1 MNEQPKECYSL
12 LQLQQLLQDLIA
24 ACPMSRNV
32 WITAELSD
40 VRESG
45 PHCYMELLQ
54 KDPQTGA
61 TIAKARATIWG
72 NVWRGIKYPFQR
84 ATGQPFAS
92 GLKVMVRVSASYH
105 PLYGM
110 NLNITEVNPSFT
122 LGERERL
129 RREILMRLKDEGI
142 IDINKEMELPRPCLR
157 IAVVSSRGAAGYG
170 DFMNQLLN
178 NGRRLKFSVRLF
190 DAVMQGAQVSDSV
203 IAALDSI
210 AQEQENWDCVCIIRG
225 GGASTDLDGF
235 DDYRLAANVAQFP
248 LPIIVGIGHERDTT
262 VLDYICACRVKTP
275 TAAAELLVGLA
286 CEELEALRSLG
297 ASLLQTA
304 TDIIGGSRQQLA
316 YISGQLPTAPLRAL
330 QNAERRLDNAVMN
343 LSRTA
348 DNGLMPLRAR
358 LDRIADALKS
368 SSANRLA
375 LAIQSLNASD
385 SLLKALSPQA
395 VLSRGFSITRIDG
408 KAVTDAAS
416 VAPGAVI
423 TTTLASGTLT
433 STVS

>member
-1 MNEQPKECYSL
+1 
-12 LQLQQLLQDLIA
+12 
-24 ACPMSRNV
+24 
-32 WITAELSD
+32 
-40 VRESG
+40 
-45 PHCYMELLQ
+45 
-54 KDPQTGA
+54 
-61 TIAKARATIWG
+61 
-72 NVWRGIKYPFQR
+72 
-84 ATGQPFAS
+84 
-92 GLKVMVRVSASYH
+92 
-105 PLYGM
+105 
-110 NLNITEVNPSFT
+110 
-122 LGERERL
+122 
-129 RREILMRLKDEGI
+129 
-142 IDINKEMELPRPCLR
+142 
-157 IAVVSSRGAAGYG
+157 
-170 DFMNQLLN
+170 

-368 SSANRLA
+368 SSANRLT

-416 VAPGAVI
+416 VALGAVI